1 MFAGLLKNNNIPVPL
16 YGHNLRKE
24 VNPST
29 KWRVTVRKK
38 VLVIFS
44 PHTLECKAIA
54 ETIFTLHH
62 QVSKIAH
69 ADMSRRE

>member
-1 MFAGLLKNNNIPVPL
+1 MFAGLLKNNNIPVSL

-24 VNPST
+24 HQVACNC
-29 KWRVTVRKK
+29 KKK